1 MLAINYSI
9 CDYNFYLEKKIKE
22 ININYHNSEK
32 IIDFLRK
39 KKLIILLFHQI

>member
-39 KKLIILLFHQI
+39 KN